1 MMTQWMRALAVY
13 PGGPEFHFPHRQNSP
28 GAFVCI
34 CNSSVMLS
42 GVTEM
47 AEACSLAA

>member
-1 MMTQWMRALAVY
+1 MMTQWMRALAVH
-13 PGGPEFHFPHRQNSP
+13 PGGTEFHFPHNSP
-28 GAFVCI
+28 GVFVCI